1 MSKTLAKI
9 FSILF
14 HPILLPSIG
23 MLIMFNSGSV
33 LEFIPF
39 QAKKVILL
47 IVFVSTAVL
56 PLTFVPF
63 FIFQKIVKSVQMENA
78 KERLVPYF
86 VTAVL
91 YTFCYYLL
99 GRLGAPATINK
110 LILIAALSIFS
121 LFILSFFSKISAHMV
136 GAGGLIGALIAVSF
150 IFEVNLEYYIIA
162 TIIVSGILGFSR
174 LALEKHKP
182 YQIYAGW
189 FLGLILALIVLF
201 V

>member
-33 LEFIPF
+33 LEYIPF

-150 IFEVNLEYYIIA
+150 IFEVNLE
-162 TIIVSGILGFSR
+162 
-174 LALEKHKP
+174 
-182 YQIYAGW
+182 
-189 FLGLILALIVLF
+189 
-201 V
+201 